1 MTKDAV
7 DPDLEDPEEGRFL
20 LTRGWRRLRRW
31 MSRLDLGNQIIIY
44 RVGEDEAKER
54 VPPSKSEECLYRD
67 ATTPPP
73 P

>member
-1 MTKDAV
+1 M
-7 DPDLEDPEEGRFL
+7 

-31 MSRLDLGNQIIIY
+31 MAWLDLGNQIIIY

-54 VPPSKSEECLYRD
+54 VPPAKSQDCLYRD
-67 ATTPPP
+67 ARTPPP

>member
-1 MTKDAV
+1 MTKDPL
-7 DPDLEDPEEGRFL
+7 DSDLEDPDEGRFL

-31 MSRLDLGNQIIIY
+31 MAWLDLGNQIIIY

-54 VPPSKSEECLYRD
+54 VPPAKSQDCLYRD
-67 ATTPPP
+67 ARTPPP